1 MGRNEGKRAGMRT
14 GGRGG
19 GGKGWKRERVVWK
32 WGGKRK
38 REKQGRESLGRD
50 CAVLK
55 IPLKRPSSGPSL
67 ALTVSSIWLIC
78 NVRFL
83 RATAHKCYSVYMYM
97 PRQFRLS
104 VRLSHA

>member
-1 MGRNEGKRAGMRT
+1 MEERKSGMEMGRKKEEGKAGE
-14 GGRGG
+14 
-19 GGKGWKRERVVWK
+19 GKFGE
-32 WGGKRK
+32 GLCGS
-38 REKQGRESLGRD
+38 ENSF
-50 CAVLK
+50 
-55 IPLKRPSSGPSL
+55 KRPSSGPSL